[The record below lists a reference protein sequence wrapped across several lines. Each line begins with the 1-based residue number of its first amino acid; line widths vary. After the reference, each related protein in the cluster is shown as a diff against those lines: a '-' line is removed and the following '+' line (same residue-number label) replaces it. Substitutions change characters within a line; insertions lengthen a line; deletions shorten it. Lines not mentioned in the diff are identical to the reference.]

1 MSNLS
6 YVAYTGDGVT
16 NQFLLAVDGG
26 EIGYLRTD
34 DIHVYVNDVEVTFN
48 IETASPHLVIL
59 DAAPASGSEV
69 VLRREMPQ
77 GTTYSDFSRGN
88 KFGPKNM
95 NNSFQQGLYL
105 TQEILDGYL
114 PEGSTQKQDLNFGGK
129 HAPTNLRAPVVPSD
143 ATNKEYVDARDTEQR
158 DRLTSLETAHIV
170 SSANDMLSYTYN
182 GGSALGGEL
191 TFSVGIPFVSV
202 NRLYINGVHQTY
214 GLAWDYDNS
223 LQIVELAEELDTG
236 DEVVV
241 ELGVDAQ
248 KILDNEVVSSNATV
262 VSDVTN
268 QPIRLGTIAMNSV
281 PIKTIADLRTYNPVA
296 DGQVVDVLGH
306 TLAGVGG
313 GQFYYDPD
321 DTTSADN
328 NGTVI
333 VTSSGERWKRK
344 IGSQVLATEFGCV
357 SGGIEDNA
365 INLQRIEDFIS
376 LSNTVDTV
384 VYDGTFAT
392 STINPRSGVKRTGG
406 VIVGLNSRLFKA
418 DSNFVRSSWKEV
430 LFVTEVPDA
439 AIVLVD
445 TPYVT
450 QDITFNDNISV
461 GYATAVSARATSNLR
476 AIITRNRIFD
486 SVASSNIFW
495 SIYLQSDLTSTQI
508 SIIDGNIIDNTSAG
522 VLAADKAV
530 ISNNIIDIQSYTGNG
545 SHGIY
550 LSAVDG
556 TVVNGNYV
564 KTKKEC
570 IPCNQANNCSI
581 TGNYMETT
589 GINAIRL
596 QESKGSMYS
605 NNVVV
610 LDAVGGT
617 AASFVR
623 GFATGV
629 SASTECSINKNKFRV
644 INGNLVSNPFVF
656 ASDGSTSAWDVS
668 VEDNEFYDVDTSA
681 LTGTFFQQA
690 FAKVFD
696 SVQADE
702 IIFKRNT
709 FKNITDITTDFRGRQ
724 ILFRGC
730 YEFKSKFEFTSGLNV
745 DTNGGNGS
753 LWFDTGSAGAINAS
767 QKDGEISTI
776 TKEAGVGVYKIVFS
790 NLVALES
797 FEWSGTGSNTPL
809 EIRPALNNLAGLKP
823 YYNEVEFTLYD
834 GARAAFN
841 PNFNCTILIKTTG
854 TINNFSDLQ
863 YKYGLS

>member
-129 HAPTNLRAPVVPSD
+129 HAPTNLRAPVEPSD

-158 DRLTSLETAHIV
+158 ARLTSLETAHIV
-170 SSANDMLSYTYN
+170 SSANDMISYTYH

-191 TFSVGIPFVSV
+191 TFNVGIPFVSV

-248 KILDNEVVSSNATV
+248 KILDNEVVSSNATF

-321 DTTSADN
+321 DSTSADN

-333 VTSSGERWKRK
+333 VTSMGARWKSSRQGETLTKLPRKKDTLTISSNSNTEYSPKYSVEPRSQGLYLDATGSAYIETGVVVFDLPRRNFDIEFTITRELSGGNVSLFAQNIADGFSERAFHVYFNTTTNSFKFLLGGTEITVDVTGSPLGRWHFIRSGETRVFTVLKEGEVIFTEQLSVNGFVEEPTATFTISSRHAGTNSSYSSAGNRTISDVVLRK
-344 IGSQVLATEFGCV
+344 NPKKLVVLGASIMNRSFSSPADAITYVQSLGGGISDVTEYAVEGDTIADTLAALPAILLTETEPCLFVMHIGGNDVSQTRPYTTADPERLLALEEGIRNVISTVKSAGHDFALCNLTYREYWNILPDKSNGSLPYNDNIVDPLIREMTPEWWDNIRNRPVLDLYSFIEENIPLISTDGIHLTPEGEVRLMEFILGRILQTYNGSNGGYYIPLDEGPDGSLIHSFDGVSTALTIGNSTPEDWFFGAFGKDLPIVQQEGVGSQVMLKNLSGVSIEGGDEVDASDLSALFVDSAGLWAVSVVALPTGSKWRLV
-357 SGGIEDNA
+357 SGGSVPANA
-365 INLQRIEDFIS
+365 AK
-376 LSNTVDTV
+376 T
-384 VYDGTFAT
+384 
-392 STINPRSGVKRTGG
+392 
-406 VIVGLNSRLFKA
+406 
-418 DSNFVRSSWKEV
+418 FVR
-430 LFVTEVPDA
+430 
-439 AIVLVD
+439 
-445 TPYVT
+445 
-450 QDITFNDNISV
+450 IS
-461 GYATAVSARATSNLR
+461 
-476 AIITRNRIFD
+476 
-486 SVASSNIFW
+486 
-495 SIYLQSDLTSTQI
+495 
-508 SIIDGNIIDNTSAG
+508 
-522 VLAADKAV
+522 
-530 ISNNIIDIQSYTGNG
+530 
-545 SHGIY
+545 
-550 LSAVDG
+550 
-556 TVVNGNYV
+556 
-564 KTKKEC
+564 
-570 IPCNQANNCSI
+570 
-581 TGNYMETT
+581 
-589 GINAIRL
+589 
-596 QESKGSMYS
+596 
-605 NNVVV
+605 
-610 LDAVGGT
+610 
-617 AASFVR
+617 
-623 GFATGV
+623 
-629 SASTECSINKNKFRV
+629 
-644 INGNLVSNPFVF
+644 
-656 ASDGSTSAWDVS
+656 
-668 VEDNEFYDVDTSA
+668 
-681 LTGTFFQQA
+681 
-690 FAKVFD
+690 
-696 SVQADE
+696 
-702 IIFKRNT
+702 
-709 FKNITDITTDFRGRQ
+709 
-724 ILFRGC
+724 
-730 YEFKSKFEFTSGLNV
+730 
-745 DTNGGNGS
+745 
-753 LWFDTGSAGAINAS
+753 
-767 QKDGEISTI
+767 
-776 TKEAGVGVYKIVFS
+776 
-790 NLVALES
+790 
-797 FEWSGTGSNTPL
+797 
-809 EIRPALNNLAGLKP
+809 
-823 YYNEVEFTLYD
+823 
-834 GARAAFN
+834 
-841 PNFNCTILIKTTG
+841 
-854 TINNFSDLQ
+854 
-863 YKYGLS
+863 